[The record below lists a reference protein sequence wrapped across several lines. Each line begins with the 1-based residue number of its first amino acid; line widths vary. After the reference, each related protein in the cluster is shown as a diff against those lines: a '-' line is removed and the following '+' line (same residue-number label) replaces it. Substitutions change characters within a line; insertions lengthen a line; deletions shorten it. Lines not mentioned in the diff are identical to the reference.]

1 MLQER
6 LQGSSEEEQPPQKE
20 ELEAVFG
27 QAIANLNAQLNNVA
41 EAPQPQ
47 EQQPAEE
54 NVGNVEVRLCGF
66 IGSSSLLI

>member
-1 MLQER
+1 MHALLISQER
-6 LQGSSEEEQPPQKE
+6 LHGSSEEEMPPQKE

-47 EQQPAEE
+47 QQQPPQERA
-54 NVGNVEVRLCGF
+54 VEVNV
-66 IGSSSLLI
+66 S